1 MSWIALTE
9 ADVQTRMTD
18 TELAKY
24 KAIGLASGQTTLVA
38 DVLVEV
44 QEMVRGYVAGCER
57 NTLEEGVKIPVK
69 LKSSA
74 LDIAVMEL
82 MKRCGG
88 VITDVDDQRAESY
101 NRAITLL
108 ERVSECRFAVSDPT
122 DPEDEGQ
129 ADARG
134 YYGYKKHVSINNL
147 TVETS
152 SNV

>member
-57 NTLEEGVKIPVK
+57 NTLAEGTKIPIK

-74 LDIAVMEL
+74 LDLAVMEI

-108 ERVSECRFAVSDPT
+108 ERVSECRFAVADPVT
-122 DPEDEGQ
+122 PEDEVQ

-134 YYGYKKHVSINNL
+134 YYGYKKHVPINSL